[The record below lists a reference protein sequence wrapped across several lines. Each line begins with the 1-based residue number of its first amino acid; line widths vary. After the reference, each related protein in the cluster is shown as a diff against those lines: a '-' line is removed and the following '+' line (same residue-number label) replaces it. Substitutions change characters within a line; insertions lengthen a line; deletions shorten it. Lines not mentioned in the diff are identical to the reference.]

1 MAEGIITLGIGGSPG
16 NLKWFFTLGLGT
28 AFTVATDT
36 FIGSVQGVGRV
47 GAVDGVGR
55 VGTVRTPGDIEP
67 V

>member
-1 MAEGIITLGIGGSPG
+1 MRDILRRLLGWKSAEVAP
-16 NLKWFFTLGLGT
+16 
-28 AFTVATDT
+28 AATDT